1 MKKTFWSKVD
11 IVSLLKI
18 IKDPVC
24 KDCLINIIRSKTQRK
39 HITKWI
45 DSIQNKNYLL
55 AKRQPWLVFDAIDFL
70 NKLNLKDKL
79 VFEYGSGSST
89 LYWIDKLA
97 YVVSIEHDSVWHGT
111 ISNLLRNN
119 DMADYRLIEPEI
131 FSSEQVFELD
141 PSDPDKYV
149 SSDYDDKIFK
159 RYVCQIDT
167 FSDQSFDIIL
177 IDGRARPS
185 CIKHSTSKIKVG
197 GFIIVDNSERDYYF
211 IKTNKFLTNFKRLS
225 FTGIAPCAF
234 SYSRTDIFQRIS
246 PI

>member
-1 MKKTFWSKVD
+1 MKKTSWNKADIESLSK
-11 IVSLLKI
+11 IV
-18 IKDPVC
+18 KDPVC
-24 KDCLINIIRSKTQRK
+24 KDCLINIIRSNTQRK

-45 DSIQNKNYLL
+45 NSIRNQNYLL

-89 LYWIDKLA
+89 LYWIDKRA
-97 YVVSIEHDSVWHGT
+97 HVVSIEHDPVWYGK

-119 DMADYRLIEPEI
+119 DLADYRLIEPEI
-131 FSSEQVFELD
+131 FSNYQIFELD

-149 SSDYDDKIFK
+149 SSNYSDKIFK

-167 FSDQSFDIIL
+167 FGDQSFDIIL

-211 IKTNKFLTNFKRLS
+211 TSTNKYLTNFKQLS
-225 FTGIAPCAF
+225 FTGIVPCAL